1 MVRGRVV
8 VLKVH
13 SELFLFRCSYTD
25 NGRLQAPKKKK
36 KSTHIYIYIVYIS
49 KTPLFSLCFLL
60 FCCYHFLRLM
70 SQFDRV

>member
-25 NGRLQAPKKKK
+25 NGRLQAPNKK
-36 KSTHIYIYIVYIS
+36 KSTHIYIYI
-49 KTPLFSLCFLL
+49 LFIYRKPPCFRFA
-60 FCCYHFLRLM
+60 FCCFAVTV
-70 SQFDRV
+70 FCV

>member
-36 KSTHIYIYIVYIS
+36 KKHTYIYIYCLYIEN
-49 KTPLFSLCFLL
+49 PLVFALL
-60 FCCYHFLRLM
+60 FVVLLLPF
-70 SQFDRV
+70 SASDESI

>member
-13 SELFLFRCSYTD
+13 SKLFLFRCSYTD
-25 NGRLQAPKKKK
+25 NGRLQAPNKKKAY
-36 KSTHIYIYIVYIS
+36 IYIYVYIS
-49 KTPLFSLCFLL
+49 KPPLFSLCFLL
-60 FCCYHFLRLM
+60 FCCYRFLRLM